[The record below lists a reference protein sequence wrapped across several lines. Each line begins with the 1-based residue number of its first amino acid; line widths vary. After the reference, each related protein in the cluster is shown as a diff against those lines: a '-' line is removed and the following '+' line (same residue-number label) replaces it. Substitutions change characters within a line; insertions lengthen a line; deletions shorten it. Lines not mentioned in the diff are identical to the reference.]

1 MTTVTVTQDTAH
13 LKAKRA
19 RLYRRCQKAHVT
31 HDAVA
36 AEAQC
41 SRSYVV
47 HFFAGRR
54 SSRAIELAIEKLLAK
69 SGEVD

>member
-1 MTTVTVTQDTAH
+1 MTIVTVTRDIGQ
-13 LKAKRA
+13 LKEKRV
-19 RLYRRCQKAHVT
+19 RLYRRCQKARIT
-31 HDAVA
+31 HDVIA

-41 SRSYVV
+41 GRTYVV

-69 SGEVD
+69 SNGGS